1 MVGVVSPF
9 LRKVRTSSG
18 ARAVQIV
25 SKSGGVRRIV
35 EPLGSAH
42 DEAEVEVL
50 HGPTYLGL
58 GDAAG
63 GDRAFEQ
70 MGLARLI
77 EPTSKA

>member
-1 MVGVVSPF
+1 M
-9 LRKVRTSSG
+9 
-18 ARAVQIV
+18 
-25 SKSGGVRRIV
+25 
-35 EPLGSAH
+35 
-42 DEAEVEVL
+42 EAKRLALLWEVL